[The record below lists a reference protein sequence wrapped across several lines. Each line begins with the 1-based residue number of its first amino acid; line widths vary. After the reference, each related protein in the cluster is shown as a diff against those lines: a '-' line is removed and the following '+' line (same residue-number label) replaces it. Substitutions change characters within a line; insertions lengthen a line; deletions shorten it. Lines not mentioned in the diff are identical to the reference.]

1 MRLFGRLLDGL
12 LARLGLLR
20 QSDDDGPRKPI
31 APIIGVPD
39 PTPRESKVV
48 TRIEV
53 PVRTIVTV
61 VLSIFAI
68 WLIVQIWQILL
79 LIFLAFLL
87 AVALLPLVRRFQ
99 GSGLPRP
106 AAVGV
111 VFVLML
117 LVVAAFFAVVA
128 PPLAEQ
134 ATSFLTNLP
143 TYIENVEGL
152 LDDYPELQS
161 YVNRLSREGAG
172 GGSIAV
178 PLTQLLSFGA
188 GVVAGLTNTF
198 FVLVLTFYL
207 LLEGERT
214 FNYLGRYL
222 TPALRY
228 KLRRVFPAITRVVSG
243 YVAGQLINSIAFG
256 TFAFVTLVLV
266 GVPEPVLLAVLAAFM
281 DAVPIV
287 GVPVATIPAVV
298 LALTVSVP
306 AALTV
311 LGLYIAYQQ
320 FENYVMIPRVF
331 GNTLQI
337 SSLSI
342 LVGVLI
348 GGQLL
353 GVIGI
358 IIALPLT
365 AAIPAIERIWRADVP
380 PEEATDSV
388 APQVV

>member
-1 MRLFGRLLDGL
+1 VLDKVRGW
-12 LARLGLLR
+12 LGLSGQAPDER
-20 QSDDDGPRKPI
+20 GPQVPI
-31 APIIGVPD
+31 VPVIGLPD
-39 PTPRESKVV
+39 PTPFASKVV
-48 TRIEV
+48 TRVEV
-53 PVRTIVTV
+53 PLRTIVTV
-61 VLSIFAI
+61 ALALFAI
-68 WLIVQIWQILL
+68 WFLVQIWQILL

-87 AVALLPLVRRFQ
+87 AVALLPAVRRFEHR
-99 GSGLPRP
+99 GLPRV
-106 AAVGV
+106 AAVGAT
-111 VFVLML
+111 FLLML
-117 LVVAAFFAVVA
+117 LGVAAFLGVVA

-134 ATSFLTNLP
+134 ASSFITNLP
-143 TYIENVEGL
+143 VYMENIEGV
-152 LDDYPELQS
+152 LDDYPEARA
-161 YVNRLSREGAG
+161 YVDRLSEEGAG

-178 PLTQLLSFGA
+178 PFSRLLSFGA
-188 GVVAGLTNTF
+188 GVVTGLANTF

-214 FNYLGRYL
+214 FKYGARYL

-228 KLRRVFPAITRVVSG
+228 KLRRVFPEITRVVSG
-243 YVAGQLINSIAFG
+243 YVTGQLINSVAFG
-256 TFAFVTLVLV
+256 TFAFFSLVIV

-306 AALTV
+306 AALTI

-342 LVGVLI
+342 LVRVLV

-353 GVIGI
+353 GIIGI
-358 IIALPLT
+358 IISLPLT
-365 AAIPAIERIWRADVP
+365 AAIPVIEHVWREDVP
-380 PEEATDSV
+380 PEELRETT
-388 APQVV
+388 

>member
-1 MRLFGRLLDGL
+1 LTVLRRLLDTL
-12 LARLGLLR
+12 LGRLGLVR
-20 QSDDDGPRKPI
+20 RPSDESGPRPPI

-39 PTPRESKVV
+39 PTPFASKVV

-53 PVRTIVTV
+53 PLRTIVTV
-61 VLSIFAI
+61 ALALFAI

-87 AVALLPLVRRFQ
+87 AVALLPAVRRFE
-99 GSGLPRP
+99 GWGLPRA
-106 AAVGV
+106 AAVGAT
-111 VFVLML
+111 FVLML
-117 LVVAAFFAVVA
+117 LVVVGFLGVVA

-134 ATSFLTNLP
+134 ATSFITNLP
-143 TYIENVEGL
+143 VYIENVEGL
-152 LDDYPELQS
+152 LADYPELRD
-161 YVNRLSREGAG
+161 YVDRLSQEGSG

-188 GVVAGLTNTF
+188 GVVAGLANTF

-214 FNYLGRYL
+214 FTYVGRYL
-222 TPALRY
+222 TPTLRY

-256 TFAFVTLVLV
+256 IFAFITLSIV
-266 GVPEPVLLAVLAAFM
+266 GVPEPVLLAVLAAAF
-281 DAVPIV
+281 DAVPII

-311 LGLYIAYQQ
+311 LALYIAYQQ
-320 FENYVMIPRVF
+320 FENYILIPRVF

-337 SSLSI
+337 TSLSI
-342 LVGVLI
+342 LVGVLV

-358 IIALPLT
+358 IISLPLT
-365 AAIPAIERIWRADVP
+365 AAIPAIERIWREDVP
-380 PEEATDSV
+380 AEELGEV
-388 APQVV
+388 GNV

>member
-1 MRLFGRLLDGL
+1 MTLLRRLLDKL
-12 LARLGLLR
+12 LGRRSRTADERG
-20 QSDDDGPRKPI
+20 QPI
-31 APIIGVPD
+31 VITPIIGVPD
-39 PTPRESKVV
+39 PTPFASKIV

-53 PVRTIVTV
+53 PLRTIVTV
-61 VLSIFAI
+61 VLAIFAI
-68 WLIVQIWQILL
+68 WLLIQIWQILL

-87 AVALLPLVRRFQ
+87 AVALLPAVRRFQ
-99 GSGLPRP
+99 GWGLPR
-106 AAVGV
+106 AGAVGTA
-111 VFVLML
+111 FLLML
-117 LVVAAFFAVVA
+117 LAVAAFLGVVA

-134 ATSFLTNLP
+134 ASSFITNLP

-152 LDDYPELQS
+152 LDDYPELRA
-161 YVNRLSREGAG
+161 YVDRLSQAG
-172 GGSIAV
+172 TGGSSIAA

-214 FNYLGRYL
+214 FNYGARYL
-222 TPALRY
+222 TPTLRY
-228 KLRRVFPAITRVVSG
+228 KLRRVFPAITRVISG
-243 YVAGQLINSIAFG
+243 YVAGQLINSVAFG
-256 TFAFVTLVLV
+256 TFAFVTLVIV

-287 GVPVATIPAVV
+287 GVPAATIPAVV

-311 LGLYIAYQQ
+311 LVLYIAYQQ

-331 GNTLQI
+331 GNTLHI
-337 SSLSI
+337 TSLSI
-342 LVGVLI
+342 LVGVLV

-358 IIALPLT
+358 IISLPLT
-365 AAIPAIERIWRADVP
+365 AAIPAIERIWREDVP
-380 PEEATDSV
+380 SEELGDAT
-388 APQVV
+388 